1 MSGPAPS
8 LPRWRLYWAQL
19 WPRTLLWRTFLLIA
33 LVLILAVT
41 SWALLLR
48 YSEREPRA
56 RQLAELTTSV
66 VNLTRS
72 ALLHAAPSERL
83 ALLDDLAL
91 REGIRVVP
99 ADESDDLTPL
109 PDNFFFNTYANQ
121 VRLELG
127 FSTRIAIALNGEDG
141 LWTSFHVAAD
151 DPEDEYW
158 VVLPEERARR
168 RTPWEWLGWGALALT
183 FALAG
188 AWSIVARVGR
198 PLADMARAC
207 VAVGRGER
215 PAPLT
220 DDGPLELAVLAQA
233 INRMSADLATVEDER
248 AQVLA
253 GISHDLRTPLARL
266 RLALEMSTSDDGLKS
281 GMVADVETM
290 DGLLSQFLDYARG
303 VREETPVQSDPG
315 EIVAAVARRFPE
327 ADVELATV
335 APLPLKR
342 RVLERALT
350 NLGENARRYA
360 GSTDPADTAPA
371 GLTFRLSEE
380 GSGRQ
385 RQVVLEVLDRGPGID
400 PALAET
406 LKRPFMRGDAARGG
420 VSGTGLGLAIVDAAA
435 RAHGGRLDLLPR
447 EGGGLRA
454 RISLPRRA

>member
-1 MSGPAPS
+1 MTDPDRPS
-8 LPRWRLYWAQL
+8 SWRLYWGQL

-56 RQLAELTTSV
+56 RQLAELTASV

-91 REGIRVVP
+91 REGIRVIP
-99 ADESDDLTPL
+99 ADAGDKLTPL
-109 PDNFFFNTYANQ
+109 PDNPFFATYASQ
-121 VRLELG
+121 VRLALG
-127 FSTRIAIALNGEDG
+127 FSTRFAIALDDEPG

-158 VVLPEERARR
+158 VVLPENRAQR

-188 AWSIVARVGR
+188 AWFIVARVGR
-198 PLADMARAC
+198 PLAEMARVC

-215 PAPLT
+215 PARLNE
-220 DDGPLELAVLAQA
+220 DGPLELAVLASA
-233 INRMSADLATVEDER
+233 INRMATDLASNENER

-266 RLALEMSTSDDGLKS
+266 RLALEMSTSDDGLKG

-290 DGLLSQFLDYARG
+290 DGLLTQFLDYARG
-303 VREETPVQSDPG
+303 AREETPQPYDPG
-315 EIVAAVARRFPE
+315 EIITGVARRFPE
-327 ADVELATV
+327 ASLELETV
-335 APLPLKR
+335 APLPVKR

-360 GSTDPADTAPA
+360 GVDTPNGSMVP
-371 GLTFRLSEE
+371 GLTFRLHEE

-400 PALAET
+400 PALAEA
-406 LKRPFMRGDAARGG
+406 LKRPFMRGDSARGG

-454 RISLPRRA
+454 RIVLPRQG